1 MKLFICG
8 KLGSHGVVRI
18 NTERAHVCF
27 ANSLQNR
34 RLPEQ
39 DGDPAAAET
48 VSRRQG
54 VPLPS
59 EGHAHLSLALIPG
72 QRLPFA
78 TSIILPF
85 QECYVDETRPCVILG
100 IGYFSL
106 GIILW
111 RHIWIVACQQFPH
124 FSCFLL
130 SGPQG
135 VSGLQCSILTC

>member
-1 MKLFICG
+1 MYALPA
-8 KLGSHGVVRI
+8 S
-18 NTERAHVCF
+18 

-39 DGDPAAAET
+39 DGDPAAVET

-54 VPLPS
+54 VLLPS
-59 EGHAHLSLALIPG
+59 EGHARLSLALIPG

-100 IGYFSL
+100 IGFFSL
-106 GIILW
+106 SIILW
-111 RHIWIVACQQFPH
+111 RHIWIIACQQFLH
-124 FSCFLL
+124 FSFFFLL

-135 VSGLQCSILTC
+135 VSELQRLILTCKERVCCLCLGLS